1 MSSPAG
7 VLYMPDALKLDPK
20 TTAVILID
28 MINAVAKGGNE
39 PPYDIPANRQ
49 EVIDNFVRLVAHC
62 RQVGTPL
69 IYITTYRRPDNAD
82 APKTVADVG
91 GGGGVPMLE
100 GTPAVEVIDELA
112 PQPGDYLVVKPRFSA
127 YYGTNVEGIL
137 KSLGTETILVG
148 GISTQ
153 RSVEGTARDAK
164 NRDTQC
170 VVVSDCCTAGEIDVH
185 EMTINHVLPLLVQ
198 VRNTDEVIAAL
209 S

>member
-1 MSSPAG
+1 
-7 VLYMPDALKLDPK
+7 MPEALKLNPK

-82 APKTVADVG
+82 APKTAADVG

-112 PQPGDYLVVKPRFSA
+112 PQPGDYIVVKPRFSA

-137 KSLGTETILVG
+137 KYLGTETILVG

-185 EMTINHVLPLLVQ
+185 EMTIKHVLPLLVR
-198 VRNTDEVIAAL
+198 VRTTDEVIAAL

>member
-1 MSSPAG
+1 MTE
-7 VLYMPDALKLDPK
+7 ALKLDPK
-20 TTAVILID
+20 STALILID
-28 MINAVAKGGNE
+28 MINAVAKGNG
-39 PPYDIPANRQ
+39 PPYNVPPNRQ
-49 EVIDNFVRLVAHC
+49 GVIDNFVRLVAHC
-62 RQVGTPL
+62 REVGAPI
-69 IYITTYRRPDNAD
+69 IYITTYRRADNSD
-82 APKTVADVG
+82 APKTIADVG
-91 GGGGVPMLE
+91 GGGGAAMLE

-112 PQPGDYLVVKPRFSA
+112 PQDGDYIVVKPRFSA
-127 YYGTNVEGIL
+127 YYGTNMESIL

-170 VVVSDCCTAGEIDVH
+170 VVVSDCCTAGEEDVH
-185 EMTINHVLPLLVQ
+185 QMTIDSVLPLLVR

>member
-1 MSSPAG
+1 
-7 VLYMPDALKLDPK
+7 MPDALKLDPGK
-20 TTAVILID
+20 TAVILID
-28 MINAVAKGGNE
+28 MINAVAKGEG
-39 PPYDIPANRQ
+39 PPYSVPPNRQ
-49 EVIDNFVRLVAHC
+49 GVIDNFVRLVAHC

-69 IYITTYRRPDNAD
+69 IYITTHRRPDNAD
-82 APKTVADVG
+82 TPRTAADAG
-91 GGGGVPMLE
+91 GGGGIAMLE
-100 GTPAVEVIDELA
+100 GTPAVQVIDELA
-112 PQPGDYLVVKPRFSA
+112 PQSGDYIVVKPRFSA
-127 YYGTNVEGIL
+127 YYGTNLDGIL
-137 KSLGTETILVG
+137 NSLGTETILVG

-185 EMTINHVLPLLVQ
+185 EMTINHVLPLLVR

>member
-1 MSSPAG
+1 
-7 VLYMPDALKLDPK
+7 MPDELKLDPK

-28 MINAVAKGGNE
+28 MINAVAKGNG
-39 PPYDIPANRQ
+39 PPYNVPPNRQ
-49 EVIDNFVRLVAHC
+49 AVIDNFVRLVAHC
-62 RQVGTPL
+62 REVGTPL
-69 IYITTYRRPDNAD
+69 IYITTYRRADNSD

-91 GGGGVPMLE
+91 GGGGAVMLA

-112 PQPGDYLVVKPRFSA
+112 PQPGDYVVVKPRFSA
-127 YYGTNVEGIL
+127 YYGTNMDGIL

-170 VVVSDCCTAGEIDVH
+170 VVVSDCCTAGEEDVH
-185 EMTINHVLPLLVQ
+185 DMTVKHVLPLLVR
-198 VRNTDEVIAAL
+198 VRNTDETIAAL

>member
-1 MSSPAG
+1 
-7 VLYMPDALKLDPK
+7 MPDALSLNPK
-20 TTAVILID
+20 TTALILID

-39 PPYDIPANRQ
+39 PPYNVPANRQ
-49 EVIDNFVRLVAHC
+49 AVIDNFVRLVAHC
-62 RQVGTPL
+62 REVGAPI
-69 IYITTYRRPDNAD
+69 IYITTYRRPDNSD
-82 APKTVADVG
+82 APKTAADVG

-112 PQPGDYLVVKPRFSA
+112 PQPGDYIVVKPRFSA
-127 YYGTNVEGIL
+127 YYGTNMEGIL
-137 KSLGTETILVG
+137 NSLGTETILVG

-170 VVVSDCCTAGEIDVH
+170 VVVSDCCTAGEEDVH
-185 EMTINHVLPLLVQ
+185 QMTIDHVLPLLVR

>member
-1 MSSPAG
+1 MTE
-7 VLYMPDALKLDPK
+7 ALKLDPK
-20 TTAVILID
+20 STALILID
-28 MINAVAKGGNE
+28 MINAVAKGNG
-39 PPYDIPANRQ
+39 PPYNVPPNRQ
-49 EVIDNFVRLVAHC
+49 GVINNFVRLVAHC
-62 RQVGTPL
+62 REVGAPI
-69 IYITTYRRPDNAD
+69 IYITTYRRADNSD
-82 APKTVADVG
+82 APKTIADVG
-91 GGGGVPMLE
+91 GGGGAAMLE

-112 PQPGDYLVVKPRFSA
+112 PHDGDYIVVKPRFSA
-127 YYGTNVEGIL
+127 YYGTNMESIL

-170 VVVSDCCTAGEIDVH
+170 VVVSDCCTAGEEDVH
-185 EMTINHVLPLLVQ
+185 QMTIDSVLPLLVR

>member
-1 MSSPAG
+1 
-7 VLYMPDALKLDPK
+7 MPDALKLDPK
-20 TTAVILID
+20 STALILID

-39 PPYDIPANRQ
+39 PPYNVPPNRQ
-49 EVIDNFVRLVAHC
+49 AVIDNFVRLVAHC
-62 RQVGTPL
+62 REVGTPI
-69 IYITTYRRPDNAD
+69 IYITTYRRTDNSD

-112 PQPGDYLVVKPRFSA
+112 PQPGDYIVVKPRFSA
-127 YYGTNVEGIL
+127 YYGTNMEGIL
-137 KSLGTETILVG
+137 NSLGTETILVG

-170 VVVSDCCTAGEIDVH
+170 VVVSDCCTAGEEDVH
-185 EMTINHVLPLLVQ
+185 QMTIDHVLPLLVR

>member
-1 MSSPAG
+1 
-7 VLYMPDALKLDPK
+7 MPEALKLEPG
-20 TTAVILID
+20 TTSLILID
-28 MINAVAKGGNE
+28 MINAVAKGNG
-39 PPYDIPANRQ
+39 PPYNVPPNRQ
-49 EVIDNFVRLVAHC
+49 GVIDSFMRLVAHC
-62 RQVGTPL
+62 REVGTPI
-69 IYITTYRRPDNAD
+69 IYITTYRRADNSD

-91 GGGGVPMLE
+91 GGGGAAMLE
-100 GTPAVEVIDELA
+100 GTPAVQVIEELA
-112 PQPGDYLVVKPRFSA
+112 PQEGDYIVVKPRFSA
-127 YYGTNVEGIL
+127 YYGTNMDGIL

-170 VVVSDCCTAGEIDVH
+170 VVVSDCCTAGEEDVH
-185 EMTINHVLPLLVQ
+185 QMTIEHVLPLLVR

>member
-1 MSSPAG
+1 
-7 VLYMPDALKLDPK
+7 MPEALKLEPG
-20 TTAVILID
+20 TTALILID
-28 MINAVAKGGNE
+28 MINAVAKGNG
-39 PPYDIPANRQ
+39 PPYNVPPNRQ
-49 EVIDNFVRLVAHC
+49 GVIDSFMRLVAHC
-62 RQVGTPL
+62 REVGTPI
-69 IYITTYRRPDNAD
+69 IYITTYRRADNSD

-91 GGGGVPMLE
+91 GGGGAAMLE
-100 GTPAVEVIDELA
+100 GTPAVQVIEELA
-112 PQPGDYLVVKPRFSA
+112 PQEGDYIVVKPRFSA
-127 YYGTNVEGIL
+127 YYGTNMDGIL

-170 VVVSDCCTAGEIDVH
+170 VVVSDCCTAGEEDVH
-185 EMTINHVLPLLVQ
+185 QMTIEHVLPLLVR

>member
-1 MSSPAG
+1 MTE
-7 VLYMPDALKLDPK
+7 ALKLDPK
-20 TTAVILID
+20 STALILID
-28 MINAVAKGGNE
+28 MINAVAKGNG
-39 PPYDIPANRQ
+39 PPYNVPPNRQ
-49 EVIDNFVRLVAHC
+49 GVIDNFVRLVAHC
-62 RQVGTPL
+62 REVGAPI
-69 IYITTYRRPDNAD
+69 IYITTYRRADNSD
-82 APKTVADVG
+82 APKTIADVG
-91 GGGGVPMLE
+91 GGGGAAMLE

-112 PQPGDYLVVKPRFSA
+112 PHDGDYIVVKPRFSA
-127 YYGTNVEGIL
+127 YYGTNMESIL

-170 VVVSDCCTAGEIDVH
+170 VVVSDCCTAGEEDVH
-185 EMTINHVLPLLVQ
+185 QMTIDSVLPLLVR

>member
-1 MSSPAG
+1 
-7 VLYMPDALKLDPK
+7 MPEAIKLDPK
-20 TTAVILID
+20 SSALILID
-28 MINAVAKGGNE
+28 MINAVAKGNG
-39 PPYDIPANRQ
+39 PPYNVPPNRQ
-49 EVIDNFVRLVAHC
+49 GVIDNFVRLVAHC
-62 RQVGTPL
+62 REVGTPI
-69 IYITTYRRPDNAD
+69 IYITTYRRADNSD

-91 GGGGVPMLE
+91 GGGGAAMLE

-112 PQPGDYLVVKPRFSA
+112 PQPGDYIVVKPRFSA
-127 YYGTNVEGIL
+127 YYGTNMESIL

-170 VVVSDCCTAGEIDVH
+170 VVVSDCCTAGEEDVH
-185 EMTINHVLPLLVQ
+185 QMTVDHVLPLLVR
-198 VRNTDEVIAAL
+198 VRNTDEVTAAL

>member
-1 MSSPAG
+1 
-7 VLYMPDALKLDPK
+7 MPEALKLNPK

-28 MINAVAKGGNE
+28 MINAVAKGNG
-39 PPYDIPANRQ
+39 PPYNVPPNRQ
-49 EVIDNFVRLVAHC
+49 GVIDNFVRLVAHC
-62 RQVGTPL
+62 REVGTPL
-69 IYITTYRRPDNAD
+69 IYITTYRRADNSD
-82 APKTVADVG
+82 APKTVTDAG
-91 GGGGVPMLE
+91 GGGGAAMLE

-112 PQPGDYLVVKPRFSA
+112 PQEGDYIVVKPRFSA
-127 YYGTNVEGIL
+127 YYGTNMEGIL

-170 VVVSDCCTAGEIDVH
+170 VVVSDCCTAGEEDVH
-185 EMTINHVLPLLVQ
+185 QMTIEHVLPLLVQ
-198 VRNTDEVIAAL
+198 VRNTDEAIAAL

>member
-1 MSSPAG
+1 
-7 VLYMPDALKLDPK
+7 MPEALKLDPK
-20 TTAVILID
+20 STAVILID
-28 MINAVAKGGNE
+28 MINAVAKGNG
-39 PPYDIPANRQ
+39 PPYNVPPNRQ
-49 EVIDNFVRLVAHC
+49 GVIDSFARLVAHC

-69 IYITTYRRPDNAD
+69 IYITTYRRADNSD
-82 APKTVADVG
+82 APKTAADVG
-91 GGGGVPMLE
+91 GGGGAAMLE
-100 GTPAVEVIDELA
+100 GTPAVQVIDELA
-112 PQPGDYLVVKPRFSA
+112 PQDGDYIVVKPRFSA

-170 VVVSDCCTAGEIDVH
+170 VVVSDCCTAGEEDVH
-185 EMTINHVLPLLVQ
+185 QMTIDHVLPLLVR

>member
-1 MSSPAG
+1 
-7 VLYMPDALKLDPK
+7 MPDALKLDPK
-20 TTAVILID
+20 KTAVILID

-39 PPYDIPANRQ
+39 PPYDIPPNRQ
-49 EVIDNFVRLVAHC
+49 GVIDSFVRLVAHC
-62 RQVGTPL
+62 REVGTPL

-82 APKTVADVG
+82 APRTVADVG
-91 GGGGVPMLE
+91 GGGGVPMLQ
-100 GTPAVEVIDELA
+100 GTAAVEVIDELA

-137 KSLGTETILVG
+137 NSLGTETILVG

-164 NRDTQC
+164 NRDMQC
-170 VVVSDCCTAGEIDVH
+170 VVVSDCCTGGEIDVH
-185 EMTINHVLPLLVQ
+185 EMTINHVLPLLVR
-198 VRNTDEVIAAL
+198 VRTTDEVIAAL